1 MFLGILVFITALA
14 ISAVAIYYSI
24 AGLVAIFAAAAI
36 PIMIMGGTLEIG
48 KLVTAVWLHKHWKKA
63 KWWLRYYLALAVVVL
78 MFITSMGIFGFLSK
92 AHIEQT
98 SASIESV
105 EQVARIET
113 ELARQQAIIDR
124 AEIKIKQAENST
136 SDRNNDIN
144 AQIEKE
150 QNRIDSAY
158 ERIKPA
164 IEEQQNIIADA
175 RLSDAD
181 RTKPYEDQL
190 TKITDELVRL
200 DNNAKEYEATIS
212 GLDVD
217 TSAIDP
223 IQAQIATIKNT
234 IAKVE
239 GQIASGESEQ
249 IKQAQLTIGS
259 NADGQ
264 AGPNTR
270 RSANTW
276 IGLQKERISELQ
288 EQISQLR
295 IEAKTTVDAERT
307 RLSTIVSDI
316 RNVQIPALKDRE
328 VQMLAKIDEVR
339 ATESPIVT
347 TARDEIARIRASA
360 DEQVK
365 ASQKLI
371 TQLREKITVDS
382 SADTDAIIDAQNLRI
397 KDANKLIDELT
408 EEKYAIEAEYRKL
421 EAEVGPIKYIAEFIY
436 EEADRDILE
445 QAVRWV
451 IITIIFVFDPLAVL
465 LLIASQYTFEWKREN
480 KNAERNRK
488 DRQPMSSDVN
498 KSITDD
504 EQNGSDDG
512 DEHDKT
518 VQTIY
523 MDNDGRDRETNN
535 EEHIH
540 QRETMA
546 KVEESIPDDQLES
559 MLEKAEPE
567 VLQEVA
573 KELKIEKQV
582 DNSSYNPYNDT
593 RPDEELTEEE
603 LSQRLNRK
611 LYSPDGKLA
620 AMPAER
626 IKKVKSVKIKSIAE
640 KAEENKKEES

>member
-1 MFLGILVFITALA
+1 MFLGLLVFITALA

-24 AGLVAIFAAAAI
+24 AGLVAIFAAAAV
-36 PIMIMGGTLEIG
+36 PIMIMGGALEIG
-48 KLVTAVWLHKHWKKA
+48 KLVTAVWLHKNWRRA

-105 EQVARIET
+105 EQVERINT

-124 AEIKIKQAENST
+124 AEIKIREAENST
-136 SDRNNDIN
+136 GNRNDDIK

-150 QNRIDSAY
+150 QQRIDNAY

-164 IEEQQNIIADA
+164 IEEQQKIIADA

-200 DNNAKEYEATIS
+200 DNNAKEYEATIA

-295 IEAKTTVDAERT
+295 IEAKTTVDSERT
-307 RLSTIVSDI
+307 RLSNIVSDI

-347 TARDEIARIRASA
+347 TARDEIARIRAGA
-360 DEQVK
+360 DEQVR
-365 ASQKLI
+365 ASQTLI
-371 TQLREKITVDS
+371 QQLREKITVDGGE
-382 SADTDAIIDAQNLRI
+382 DIDAIIDAQNLRI
-397 KDANKLIDELT
+397 KDANKLIDDLT

-465 LLIASQYTFEWKREN
+465 LLIASQYTFEWR
-480 KNAERNRK
+480 RK
-488 DRQPMSSDVN
+488 DGELLRPVVESTPTVY
-498 KSITDD
+498 
-504 EQNGSDDG
+504 EPDDG
-512 DEHDKT
+512 EKHDKP
-518 VQTIY
+518 VQKEHVEP
-523 MDNDGRDRETNN
+523 NERDGKTNN
-535 EEHIH
+535 EDSVHE
-540 QRETMA
+540 RET
-546 KVEESIPDDQLES
+546 VEENKEQVSDSGDDQLKF
-559 MLEKAEPE
+559 MLEKADPE
-567 VLQEVA
+567 VLEEVA
-573 KELKIEKQV
+573 KELDIEKTV
-582 DNSSYNPYNDT
+582 DKEPYDPYTDT
-593 RPDEELTEEE
+593 RADEELNAEE
-603 LSQRLNRK
+603 LAQRQNRK
-611 LYSPDGKLA
+611 LYAPDGRLA
-620 AMPAER
+620 AMPNR
-626 IKKVKSVKIKSIAE
+626 VKSVKSVKSVKIKSIAE
-640 KAEENKKEES
+640 KAQDNKKEE

>member
-36 PIMIMGGTLEIG
+36 PIMIMGGALEIG

-113 ELARQQAIIDR
+113 ELARQQSIIDR
-124 AEIKIKQAENST
+124 AETKINEAENST
-136 SDRNNDIN
+136 GNRNDDIQ
-144 AQIEKE
+144 AQIDKE
-150 QNRIDSAY
+150 QNRIDNAY

-164 IEEQQNIIADA
+164 IEEQQKIIADA
-175 RLSDAD
+175 RTSDSD

-190 TKITDELVRL
+190 NKITDELVRL
-200 DNNAKEYEATIS
+200 DNNAKEYEATIA

-217 TSAIDP
+217 NSAIEP

-316 RNVQIPALKDRE
+316 RKAQIPALKDRE

-339 ATESPIVT
+339 ATESPIIA

-365 ASQKLI
+365 ASQTLI
-371 TQLREKITVDS
+371 QQLREKIKVDGGE
-382 SADTDAIIDAQNLRI
+382 DIDAIIDTQNLRI
-397 KDANKLIDELT
+397 RDANKLIDELT
-408 EEKYAIEAEYRKL
+408 EEKYTIEAEYRKL

-465 LLIASQYTFEWKREN
+465 LLIASQYTFEWRREE
-480 KNAERNRK
+480 KNASTNTK
-488 DRQPMSSDVN
+488 P
-498 KSITDD
+498 ITDA
-504 EQNGSDDG
+504 ESHGSDLG
-512 DEHDKT
+512 A
-518 VQTIY
+518 
-523 MDNDGRDRETNN
+523 ET
-535 EEHIH
+535 
-540 QRETMA
+540 
-546 KVEESIPDDQLES
+546 
-559 MLEKAEPE
+559 
-567 VLQEVA
+567 
-573 KELKIEKQV
+573 
-582 DNSSYNPYNDT
+582 
-593 RPDEELTEEE
+593 
-603 LSQRLNRK
+603 
-611 LYSPDGKLA
+611 
-620 AMPAER
+620 
-626 IKKVKSVKIKSIAE
+626 VKIYKKMIWQTMNEMERPVMKSLFSNGRKWRRLKDQFLTI
-640 KAEENKKEES
+640 KQT